1 MIRQRRPSLCSRRHQ
16 LSRRPFLRLSVSL
29 SPFLSLSLF
38 LPLSPLLLQQLL
50 LLTPLLPQSPLLLQ
64 SPRPPKCLLQT
75 LSRLSKHTEG
85 RQDDACRTP
94 RYATH

>member
-16 LSRRPFLRLSVSL
+16 LSRQ
-29 SPFLSLSLF
+29 LF

-64 SPRPPKCLLQT
+64 SPRPPKCLL
-75 LSRLSKHTEG
+75 
-85 RQDDACRTP
+85 
-94 RYATH
+94 

>member
-16 LSRRPFLRLSVSL
+16 LSRQ
-29 SPFLSLSLF
+29 LF

-50 LLTPLLPQSPLLLQ
+50 LLTPLLPQSPLLLLQ